1 MKLKFGM
8 LAIVNPTKRNL
19 RKKIGLTPIRLGGGG
34 DFAPQFTK
42 NQLLNH
48 VGS

>member
-1 MKLKFGM
+1 MF
-8 LAIVNPTKRNL
+8 AYVNPTKKNM
-19 RKKIGLTPIRLGGGG
+19 RKKKDLPLSDTGG